1 MSCRFKCRM
10 NQDKLSTDRLN
21 DQPAESKS
29 DEPSERRLCI
39 RKSDWNVF
47 WAWASWR
54 WALENTW
61 QARAGADEERRRSSW
76 GCLGKAKGGQ
86 FFDSCDQPAS
96 QQHLET
102 SLNQLS
108 ECSVRPSPSLQCNK
122 SSAITLQGR
131 SDGSELPAE
140 RGKLPSAVTLTAH
153 FSNFLERVHLYG
165 SQHVHDRSPTIPYHP
180 LSKPDAVWQ
189 VSSDKNIYRNVLHNQ
204 FYLEG

>member
-1 MSCRFKCRM
+1 MSCRL
-10 NQDKLSTDRLN
+10 QDESRQAVDRLNSN

-39 RKSDWNVF
+39 RKSDWKVF

-54 WALENTW
+54 WALEKTRPA
-61 QARAGADEERRRSSW
+61 QAGADEERRRSSW

-86 FFDSCDQPAS
+86 FFDSCDQPVS

-122 SSAITLQGR
+122 SSVITLQGR

-165 SQHVHDRSPTIPYHP
+165 SMWIAAWTWPVTHYS
-180 LSKPDAVWQ
+180 LSSFVQTRCDMTSCKWQ
-189 VSSDKNIYRNVLHNQ
+189 KYI
-204 FYLEG
+204 

>member
-1 MSCRFKCRM
+1 MSLYKSEMLCECHVVFKCRM
-10 NQDKLSTDRLN
+10 NQYKLSTDRLN
-21 DQPAESKS
+21 DQPEESKP

-39 RKSDWNVF
+39 RMFCV
-47 WAWASWR
+47 WASWR
-54 WALENTW
+54 CALEKTR
-61 QARAGADEERRRSSW
+61 QTRAGADEERRRSSW

-108 ECSVRPSPSLQCNK
+108 ESSVRPSPSLQCNK
-122 SSAITLQGR
+122 SSVITLQGR

-180 LSKPDAVWQ
+180 LSKPGAVWQ
-189 VSSDKNIYRNVLHNQ
+189 VSSDKNIYI
-204 FYLEG
+204 

>member
-1 MSCRFKCRM
+1 MSHYKSEMLCECHDVCRM
-10 NQDKLSTDRLN
+10 NQDKLSTDWTGN

-39 RKSDWNVF
+39 QKSDWKVF

-54 WALENTW
+54 WALEKTMK
-61 QARAGADEERRRSSW
+61 RRRSSW

-86 FFDSCDQPAS
+86 FFDSCDQPVS

-122 SSAITLQGR
+122 SSVITLQGR

-153 FSNFLERVHLYG
+153 FSNFSDGVHLYG
-165 SQHVHDRSPTIPYHP
+165 SMWIAAWTWPVTHYS
-180 LSKPDAVWQ
+180 LSSFVQTRCDMTSFQWQ
-189 VSSDKNIYRNVLHNQ
+189 KYI
-204 FYLEG
+204 